1 MSETTEEKSL
11 VLDSH
16 QITQKIVRMA
26 FEIYE
31 NNFKEKMLVLA
42 GIDGQGYTLAK
53 SLSKEIESISPLKI
67 VVVRVLVDKLDPGQ
81 REVKLD
87 VDAREL
93 KKKCIILIDDV
104 LNTGRTL
111 AFGMNPFLDIG
122 VKKIEVAVLV
132 NRSHSLFPILPQYTG
147 YLLTT
152 TLTEHVE
159 VVLGKKSAVYLH

>member
-1 MSETTEEKSL
+1 MSELAEEKSL

-26 FEIYE
+26 YEIYE
-31 NNFKEKMLVLA
+31 NNFRERVIVLA
-42 GIDGQGYTLAK
+42 GIDGQGYTLAQ
-53 SLSKEIESISPLKI
+53 SLSKEIEAISPLKI
-67 VVVRVLVDKLDPGQ
+67 VVVKVSLDKLAPLQGEVTLDTDP
-81 REVKLD
+81 
-87 VDAREL
+87 REL
-93 KKKCIILIDDV
+93 KKKCIILTDDV

-111 AFGMNPFLDIG
+111 AFGMKPFLDIG

-147 YLLTT
+147 YQLTT